1 LTTTAFEPGAC
12 PKDMIP
18 LCVPCLEGKAWDYI
32 RECLESNWVS
42 SAGPFVERF
51 EKMVADF
58 LGVRYAVA
66 TSSGT
71 AALHIALLVAGIAP
85 DDEVLVSTLT
95 FIASG
100 NAIRYVGAWP
110 VFIDAEPYYWQ
121 MDPEQVAHFLE
132 RECQWRNGVLYNRK
146 TGRRVRAIM
155 PVHIL
160 GHPVHLEP
168 ILQLARKYNL
178 LVIEDAAEA
187 LGAFYQGKPVGSWGD
202 IACLSFN
209 GNKII
214 TCGGGGMIVTN
225 RAEWA
230 SYARYLTTQAK
241 DDPLEYI
248 HHQIGYNYRLT
259 NLQAALGCAQME
271 KLEEF
276 ISRKRIIA
284 ANYHAQLADL
294 AGIRLPAEAPW
305 ARSTYWLYTILIS
318 NSRTYGTSRKILH
331 TLREWGIQCR
341 PLWQPLHRSPAYSQL
356 PPRVCPVADRLYS
369 QALSL
374 PSSVSL
380 TCEQQ
385 NIVIRE
391 LKTCLQQV
399 LAAA

>member
-202 IACLSFN
+202 VACLSFN

-276 ISRKRIIA
+276 IRRKRIIA
-284 ANYHAQLADL
+284 ANYHAHLADL

>member
-331 TLREWGIQCR
+331 ALREWGIQCR

-374 PSSVSL
+374 PSSVNL

-385 NIVIRE
+385 NIVIRK
-391 LKTCLQQV
+391 LKTCVQQV

>member
-214 TCGGGGMIVTN
+214 TCGGGGMVVTN

-284 ANYHAQLADL
+284 GNYHAHLADL

-356 PPRVCPVADRLYS
+356 PPRACPVADRLYS